1 MKTKWITLVAL
12 LLWGQVVLAQD
23 YGPIITPQ
31 PTPDITHVIV
41 ISIDGAR
48 PDGILQADTPILQQL
63 ATGGAVDWQA
73 QTVSLS
79 VTVPAHASLLTGLSI
94 DEHGITHNDYSTIR
108 LESPTFISLAQA
120 AGYKTAIVA
129 GKEKFIQFHQDE
141 DTYYEFVR
149 TGDPGVADKAIELL
163 EDGYEVLFVHLPNTD
178 FFGHLI
184 GWMSDTYI
192 YELGNT
198 DDQIGRI
205 INTLDELNIRETTLI
220 IITAD
225 HGGHDQGHGQGTPE
239 DMTIPMILNGPGIL
253 PYSVLDNAS
262 ITQVAATVFE
272 ALDLQLMV
280 NMDVSFWE
288 MLQPQGR

>member
-1 MKTKWITLVAL
+1 MKTKSITIVVL
-12 LLWGQVVLAQD
+12 LLLGQVVLAQD

-79 VTVPAHASLLTGLSI
+79 ATIPAHTSLLTGLSV

-108 LESPTFISLAQA
+108 IESPTFISLAQA

-149 TGDPGVADKAIELL
+149 TGDPGVADQTIELL
-163 EDGYEVLFVHLPNTD
+163 EDGYEVLLVHLPNTD

-192 YELGNT
+192 FELGNT

-205 INTLDELNIRETTLI
+205 IDTLDELGIRETTLI

-239 DMTIPMILNGPGIL
+239 DMTIPMILNGPGIVPHTIL
-253 PYSVLDNAS
+253 EDTS
-262 ITQVAATVFE
+262 IMQVAATVLE
-272 ALDLQLMV
+272 ALDLQLAV
-280 NMDVSFWE
+280 DIAESFWDTE
-288 MLQPQGR
+288 LRIR